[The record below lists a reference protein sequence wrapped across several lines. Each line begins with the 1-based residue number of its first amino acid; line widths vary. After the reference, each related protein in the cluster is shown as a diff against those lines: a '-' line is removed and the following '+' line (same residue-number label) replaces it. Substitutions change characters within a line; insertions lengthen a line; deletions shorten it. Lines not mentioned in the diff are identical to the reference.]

1 MSQAPRTKGERTR
14 ARILDSA
21 TELFSRSGYNS
32 VSLREIAA
40 HAGLTHAGVLHHF
53 PGKEQ
58 LLLEVLSRRDRA
70 DAAWLFPGLLDGGT
84 ADSATPEPSASE
96 RLRRLVGVVGRNSRT
111 PGLVALYAK
120 LSVEASEPG
129 HPAHSYFVRRYRLL
143 RAEIG
148 ALLGELFSAAATPA
162 TTSPDSVAQ
171 QLLALMDG
179 LQTQWLLEPAEVS
192 MEDRVREFL
201 ARYGL
206 DAGAVDDMD
215 RDPDADAERDPDAER
230 GQGREPV
237 SG

>member
-40 HAGLTHAGVLHHF
+40 HAGLTHAGLLHHF
-53 PGKEQ
+53 PGKEP
-58 LLLEVLSRRDRA
+58 LLLEVLSRRDED
-70 DAAWLFPGLLDGGT
+70 DAASLFPGLLGGDRPP
-84 ADSATPEPSASE
+84 AATEARPSAAE
-96 RLRRLVGVVGRNSRT
+96 RLHRLVGVVGRNSRT

-129 HPAHSYFVRRYRLL
+129 HPARGYFVKRYTLL

-148 ALLGELFSAAATPA
+148 ALLGELFDASEPPVAADPRA
-162 TTSPDSVAQ
+162 VAQ

-179 LQTQWLLEPAEVS
+179 LQTQWLLEPVAVP
-192 MEDRVREFL
+192 MEERVWEFL
-201 ARYGL
+201 GTYGL
-206 DAGAVDDMD
+206 APGAA
-215 RDPDADAERDPDAER
+215 P
-230 GQGREPV
+230 GQ
-237 SG
+237 